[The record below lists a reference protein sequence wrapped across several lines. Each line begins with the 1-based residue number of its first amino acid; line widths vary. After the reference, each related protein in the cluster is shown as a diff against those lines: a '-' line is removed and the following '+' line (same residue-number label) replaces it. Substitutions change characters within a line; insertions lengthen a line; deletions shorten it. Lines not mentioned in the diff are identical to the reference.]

1 MAGFRDLHNRLIILL
16 LNRIRGGELTERRL
30 ARMTGVSQPHIH
42 NVLKGKRLFSA
53 ETADLVLRELDLD
66 ILDLI
71 DPLELLQWRNR
82 G

>member
-1 MAGFRDLHNRLIILL
+1 MAGFQELHRRLIVLL
-16 LNRIRGGELTERRL
+16 LSRIRGGEITERRL

-53 ETADLVLRELDLD
+53 ETADLVLRELELD
-66 ILDLI
+66 VLDLI